1 MSGRRTTAAW
11 IATVAICATGCA
23 AQIPASSTTTQNN
36 CYAKGF
42 TAPFDQV
49 DPCDAEQVL
58 TAALGAIF
66 GYRPSEQADPTAAL
80 ASARA
85 LLEDRFAARA
95 ASSALVWAPVT
106 TAVWQ
111 QWRTDRVRVATTA
124 RVLADDHP
132 PDTAT
137 QVARVVT
144 IDIDAPVSDPSAFAV
159 YATATR
165 DSVEMPWLLSG
176 LQVTQ

>member
-1 MSGRRTTAAW
+1 MSSRRTAAAW

-23 AQIPASSTTTQNN
+23 AQLPASPTTGEIN
-36 CYAKGF
+36 CHGKDFA
-42 TAPFDQV
+42 APFDQV

-66 GYRPSEQADPTAAL
+66 GYQPGEQADPTEAL

-111 QWRTDRVRVATTA
+111 QWRTDRVQVATTA

-144 IDIDAPVSDPSAFAV
+144 IDIDAPVSDPTAFAV

-165 DSVEMPWLLSG
+165 DSVETQWLLSE